1 MIRLFDEMDD
11 LTTFI
16 DGLPK
21 AELHVHVEGTLE
33 PEMMLEMAARNGVEL
48 PYASADEARAAY
60 RFRNLQDF
68 LDVYYQGLRVL
79 RSERDFHD
87 LTRAYLETAR
97 KQNVLHAE
105 IFFDPQ
111 AHTGRGLPF
120 ATVVDGIHRALAAGA
135 QELGISS
142 RLILCFL
149 RHLDA
154 ADAQE
159 TLTRA
164 LSYKERIVAIG
175 LDSAERGH
183 PPEKFRAVFD
193 RARDEGFLAVAHAG
207 EEGPAEYVRQAL
219 DLLKV
224 RRIDHGNHALDD
236 ERLVRRLA
244 AERVPL
250 TVCPLSNVRLGVVRD
265 IRAHPLR
272 TMIERGLNVTV
283 NSDDPA
289 YFGGYINA
297 NYRAV
302 QEALALTKEEVV
314 HIARNSFAAS
324 FISPGEVARFLA
336 KVDEYVAAC

>member
-1 MIRLFDEMDD
+1 MKD
-11 LTTFI
+11 LTAFI

-48 PYASADEARAAY
+48 PYASAEEARAAY

-97 KQNVLHAE
+97 RHNVLHAE
-105 IFFDPQ
+105 ISFDPQ
-111 AHTGRGLPF
+111 AHTSRGVPF
-120 ATVVDGIHRALAAGA
+120 ATAIDGIHRALTAGA
-135 QELGISS
+135 REIGISS

-154 ADAQE
+154 ADAEE

-164 LSYKERIVAIG
+164 LSYKDRIVAVG

-183 PPEKFRAVFD
+183 PPEKFRALFG
-193 RARDEGFLAVAHAG
+193 RAREEGFLAVAHAG

-219 DLLKV
+219 DLLEV

-265 IRAHPLR
+265 IAVHPLR
-272 TMIERGLNVTV
+272 TMLDRGLNVTV

-289 YFGGYINA
+289 YFGGYIND
-297 NYRAV
+297 NYHAV
-302 QEALALTKEEVV
+302 QRALGLTKEQVV
-314 HIARNSFAAS
+314 QIARNSFAAS
-324 FISPGEVARFLA
+324 FLSPGEVARFLA
-336 KVDEYVAAC
+336 RVGDYVAAC